1 MQSERTVSLSKREK
15 EVLKLI
21 AFGCTTVEAAEK
33 LFVSKRTIDY
43 HLYLAYEKLEVNNR
57 LQAKKRAIR
66 LGLI

>member
-21 AFGCTTVEAAEK
+21 AFGCSTIEVAEK

-43 HLYLAYEKLEVNNR
+43 HLNLAYEKLQVNNR
-57 LQAKKRAIR
+57 LQAKKRAMR